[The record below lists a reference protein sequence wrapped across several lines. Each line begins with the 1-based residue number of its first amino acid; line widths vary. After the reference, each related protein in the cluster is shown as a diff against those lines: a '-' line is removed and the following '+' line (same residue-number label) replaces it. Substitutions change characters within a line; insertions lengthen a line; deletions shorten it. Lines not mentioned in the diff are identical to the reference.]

1 MKMDK
6 KVPKHIAVIPDGNR
20 RWSRQKGLKPWEGHD
35 AGAKVV
41 EKFLDW
47 CLEYKIPIISFY
59 ALSIDNLKKR
69 PEEEVKHI
77 INVLKNELM
86 RLAEDERVHNNG
98 VRVKVLGDIKSL
110 PEDIRKAADYVMEKT
125 KKYKNITF
133 NILMPYSGRYE
144 ILKAIENIIGDIK
157 NGKLKDGKISKELFE
172 EYLFTKGIPDPDL
185 VIRTGEKRMSDFLI
199 WQTAYSEI
207 FFIEDKYWPDFNID
221 DFKSILEEFSN
232 RKRRFGE

>member
-77 INVLKNELM
+77 INVLKNELV
-86 RLAEDERVHNNG
+86 RLAEDERVHNNE

-199 WQTAYSEI
+199 WQTAYSEF